1 MGNRAGRPRSPD
13 LRQLRRADRPPRTL
27 LSSQQRAQTLTAPA
41 AGATPAATPLPDPT
55 VVTILAEGEIAVEG
69 RFLWGSNFTFLAR
82 LHHSAGEILA
92 VYKPQRGERPL
103 WDFPDG
109 TLAAREVAAW
119 QTSEHLGWR
128 LVPPTVLRPEGP
140 LGPGSLQAYLDLDPE
155 HHYFTFDE
163 AEKQQLRPA
172 ALFDVLVNNADR
184 KGGHILID
192 RQNHVWL
199 IDHGVCFHHEDKLR
213 TVIWDFAGEPV
224 PDALLESVD
233 RFGGELAAGDGAR
246 ALFGTLLAPEEVEAL
261 RARAAWIVDS
271 GVFPLP
277 GEDRPYP
284 WPLV

>member
-13 LRQLRRADRPPRTL
+13 LRQLRRADRPARTL
-27 LSSQQRAQTLTAPA
+27 LSAQQRAQTLTAP
-41 AGATPAATPLPDPT
+41 GPATPAATPLPDPT
-55 VVTILAEGEIAVEG
+55 VLTILAEGEIAVEG

-82 LHHSAGEILA
+82 LHHPAGEILA

-103 WDFPDG
+103 WDFPNG
-109 TLAAREVAAW
+109 TLASREVAAW
-119 QTSEHLGWR
+119 QTSEHLGWQ

-140 LGPGSLQAYLDLDPE
+140 LGPGSLQCYLDLDPE

-213 TVIWDFAGEPV
+213 TVIWDFAGERV
-224 PDALLESVD
+224 PDALLEAVD
-233 RFGGELAAGDGAR
+233 RFAGELAAGNGAR

-261 RARAAWIVDS
+261 RARAAWIVES
-271 GVFPLP
+271 RVFPPP
-277 GEDRPYP
+277 GEDRLYP